1 MKKIDNK
8 DIIKAEEGVV
18 EIDDQYVNGFI
29 DSVYD
34 LLKKINSYSTW
45 GTNISLGLL
54 GFYLAVLLQYKSA
67 GVIPFKL
74 FSIIVLAII
83 VVCLIIGFVIYI
95 NFEFKDWI
103 KRLFELLK
111 KTIVIFSS
119 VAKLNTDAGKLAV
132 KINEIINEIN
142 TEAQNFIYKPVAKL
156 IIVQFGFVILSI
168 GLITFDLIR
177 YLFFVQ

>member
-1 MKKIDNK
+1 MKKSDSVDVIKNK
-8 DIIKAEEGVV
+8 ENAI
-18 EIDDQYVNGFI
+18 EIDDQYVNSFI
-29 DSVYD
+29 DSAYD
-34 LLKKINSYSTW
+34 LLKKINNYSTW

-67 GVIPFKL
+67 GAIPFKIY
-74 FSIIVLAII
+74 SIIVLAII

-111 KTIVIFSS
+111 KAIVIFSA
-119 VAKLNTDAGKLAV
+119 VAKHNVEAGELAIKLEEIV
-132 KINEIINEIN
+132 NEVN
-142 TEAQNFIYKPVAKL
+142 TEAQKFIYKPVAKL
-156 IIVQFGFVILSI
+156 ILVQFGFVVLSI

-177 YLFFVQ
+177 YLFFI